1 MFSKIWTQP
10 SIKTYSEQI
19 ERLKKEMEQADAV
32 VVGAGS
38 GLSASA
44 GFTYDG
50 PRFEEHFADF
60 IAKYHFRD
68 MYSAGFYPFDTLEE
82 FWAYWSKH
90 IYWNRY
96 DQPVGEPYR
105 LLLNLIRDK
114 EYFVITTN
122 VDHCF
127 QNAGFEK
134 GRLFYTQGD
143 YGLWQCSRACH
154 QKTYD
159 NEETVRR
166 MLAEQKDMRVP
177 TELIPLCPVCGRP
190 MSMNLR
196 MDDTF
201 VQDEGWYAAKA
212 RYETFLRQHKKER
225 VVFLELG
232 VGGNTPVIIK
242 YPFWRLTNE
251 NPKATYACIN
261 LAEAYAPKEIGRKA
275 LCIEGDIGKT
285 LHDLV
290 S

>member
-1 MFSKIWTQP
+1 MYKRQ
-10 SIKTYSEQI
+10 
-19 ERLKKEMEQADAV
+19 
-32 VVGAGS
+32 
-38 GLSASA
+38 
-44 GFTYDG
+44 TYDG

-201 VQDEGWYAAKA
+201 VQDEMCIRDRFNAAHTS
-212 RYETFLRQHKKER
+212 RS
-225 VVFLELG
+225 VFS
-232 VGGNTPVIIK
+232 
-242 YPFWRLTNE
+242 R
-251 NPKATYACIN
+251 
-261 LAEAYAPKEIGRKA
+261 
-275 LCIEGDIGKT
+275 
-285 LHDLV
+285 
-290 S
+290 